1 MNCKPGDLALI
12 VSSRF
17 EQNVGV
23 IVDVIG
29 VAHGKI
35 VMPQEPGQIWHCR
48 ARGAITYETV
58 FAERIVTSEGPIPDA
73 CLRPIRG
80 RGNPEKSTNTRD
92 DLVTSATQQTVFA

>member
-1 MNCKPGDLALI
+1 MNCNPGDMALI

-23 IVDVIG
+23 IVDVVG
-29 VAHGKI
+29 AQQGKI
-35 VMPQEPGQIWHCR
+35 VMPQEAGHVWHCR
-48 ARGAITYETV
+48 ARGLVAYETV
-58 FAERIVTSEGPIPDA
+58 FGERIVTSEGPIPDY

-80 RGNPEKSTNTRD
+80 TRTRDESVHTRD